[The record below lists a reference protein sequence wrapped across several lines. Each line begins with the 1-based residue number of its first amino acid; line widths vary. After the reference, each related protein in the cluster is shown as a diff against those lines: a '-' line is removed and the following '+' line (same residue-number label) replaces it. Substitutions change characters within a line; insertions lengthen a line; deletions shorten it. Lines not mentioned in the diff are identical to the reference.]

1 MREIRSGQ
9 ANVVVTAGMC
19 TGVAV
24 VLSLLGT
31 IMPPFAGIV
40 SFMIPIPIITVALL
54 AGVQWGIIACIGTLV
69 LDAMFFGIA
78 STGFLSGIFTFLG
91 VIFGAC
97 YRRRVPALATLG
109 IGAIGMTV
117 AVAFQGW
124 LVLQILG
131 IDYHAF
137 SATYVD
143 TIQQQMNE
151 SLPQMVSGE
160 TLTQMQA
167 QMDMMFDNMRKIFF
181 SGIALGMVCVSW
193 ITMTLSK
200 YVFRRIGITGL
211 PHLPDFSRWE
221 MPTFLAYIFIIAF
234 GLSYLHGEGLL
245 GTFNDDGWIEVIKLN
260 VFAVC
265 EFFFFIQGAS
275 VIWWMP
281 TRYPSFKTYR
291 WLIFVAVLFMPNLM
305 MLALVE
311 IGLFDM
317 LFRYRK
323 RHGYK

>member
-1 MREIRSGQ
+1 MREFRRGE

-40 SFMIPIPIITVALL
+40 SFMVPIPIIAVALL

-69 LDAMFFGIA
+69 LDAMFFGPA
-78 STGFLSGIFTFLG
+78 STGFLSGIFTILG
-91 VIFGAC
+91 VIFGIC
-97 YRRRVPALATLG
+97 YRRRLPALATLG
-109 IGAIGMTV
+109 IGAVGMT
-117 AVAFQGW
+117 AVFLLQGW
-124 LVLQILG
+124 LVLQLLG

-137 SATYVD
+137 STSYVD

-151 SLPQMVSGE
+151 ALPQMMSGDN
-160 TLTQMQA
+160 LTQMQG
-167 QMDMMFDNMRKIFF
+167 QMDIMFDNMRKIFF

-200 YVFRRIGITGL
+200 FVLTRVGIRDI
-211 PHLPDFSRWE
+211 PHLPDFGRWE
-221 MPTFLAYIFIIAF
+221 MPTFLAYLFIIVF
-234 GLSYLHGEGLL
+234 GLGYLYDQGVL
-245 GTFNDDGWIEVIKLN
+245 GTFDDHGWIEVVRLN
-260 VFAVC
+260 VMAVC

-275 VIWWMP
+275 LIWWMP
-281 TRYPSFKTYR
+281 VRYPSFKTYR
-291 WLIFVAVLFMPNLM
+291 WFIYGAVLFLPNLM

-311 IGLFDM
+311 VGLFDM

-323 RHGYK
+323 RHNYQ